1 MSRPR
6 LLESFVVGITA
17 LALIA
22 TPLTVAHAAD
32 TVIASDDFS
41 SPLSASWQR
50 SGDSTNT
57 VETIDGNGVL
67 QVANRVNDYDG
78 IETAPGVVEPGET
91 YAVSMRVRLA
101 AGTDG
106 TASFRMVSVPGYA
119 NAGTPVSVT
128 DDEWTTLT
136 GQWAVPADATGTKLY
151 LGTSALTGAYTY
163 LIDDLVLTLVDTAPE
178 PEPEF
183 TVLSDDDFTSPLSAT
198 WQRSGDSTNTVETI
212 DGNGV
217 LQIANRVNDYDGIET
232 APGVVEPGE
241 TYAVSM
247 RVRLAAGTDGTATFR
262 MVSVPGYANAGTPVL
277 VSDDEWTTLTGEWA
291 VPADATGTKLYLG
304 TSSFA
309 SPYTYLI
316 DDLVL
321 SQLTGG
327 GDGGDG
333 GDGPPVGT
341 PGEVVLSTSFET
353 GLEGWVPRADG
364 SGAATVAVSTLQA
377 YDGVQSALISNRI
390 SQGQGIGF
398 DVSDTLLP
406 LVTYDVSAW
415 VRFET
420 GQPTDS
426 VVLSVASTTGASTSY
441 TNLVTTTGLS
451 NSEWREVSGSFTIP
465 ASDSALLYFETAW
478 AGGAAGNT
486 SSFYIDDIEIAQA
499 EELVI
504 QDDLTPIKNTVDFP
518 IGVAIDARETA
529 GAQDQLVNLHFEQLT
544 AENSMKPEAFY
555 NGAREFISPADAEA
569 VMDFA
574 AENDL
579 RVWGHTLVWHSQTPA
594 WFFQNAEGAPLTTSE
609 TDQQILRDRMREHIF
624 NVAELYADEYG
635 LYGAD
640 NPIVAFDVVNE
651 VVSDGNNTPGGLRDS
666 AWFRILGESF
676 IDLAFQYA
684 EEAFNEEYAA
694 PGADRPVALFIN
706 DYNTELTPKG
716 TRMLALLERLLDR
729 EVPVDGIGHQMH
741 VSLSFPVD
749 DLGATLERF
758 APLGIKQAVTE
769 LDVTTGADTTPLFID
784 QGYFYRDAFRDFREF
799 HAETNQLFSVTVWG
813 LSDNRSWRAA
823 NGGPL
828 LFDAELQA
836 KPAYFGVVDDDLD
849 APQRAANVFG
859 ATVTEADDPQWLRM
873 PDIRIESEATFQ
885 VRWADDELFVLVE
898 VEDATPQASD
908 SVQLQVGDT
917 IVDIDRDDA
926 QITTA
931 TGWSTVAVVPLTA
944 ATEGSLVLFD
954 VRIIDNGSVRSAW
967 NSPDVLGTLTLL
979 EPLSFVEIVETP
991 DAVVVDGVI
1000 DDAWDQATVIETDK
1014 QVFGTTGATAEVRTL
1029 WRGNLLYV
1037 LMEVTDPV
1045 IDLEGTD
1052 PWTKDSVEIY
1062 LDSGNFKNGSY
1073 RYDDLQLRV
1082 DADNGVT
1089 IGAVDE
1095 NFQLPRL
1102 QTATARTTT
1111 GYLVE
1116 VSIDLLGGAGPQ
1128 TVHGLDFQVNDG
1140 FEGNRVSIRNWA
1152 DPSGQGYLSTSR
1164 WGVGQLVSAPDAEP
1178 QLIVGDGSP
1187 LAGDVISFTLDGL
1200 EPGQQVELVLVPD
1213 DGDETAVR
1221 GVRVMQSSAGA
1232 AVALEFPLSLGT
1244 FTVDENGR
1252 ASGVVTIPAAVP
1264 PGDYLILAFV
1274 DDVQIASVPLEV
1286 GEAATSDD
1294 DGSLAATGAS
1304 SDLISM
1310 GLAALLLLIGGLAIA
1325 RGGRFSTRQP
1335 QLRA

>member
-6 LLESFVVGITA
+6 LFESFVVAITA

-32 TVIASDDFS
+32 TVIATDDFS
-41 SPLSASWQR
+41 GPLSASWQR

-67 QVANRVNDYDG
+67 QIANRVNDYDG
-78 IETAPGVVEPGET
+78 IETAAGVLSPGET
-91 YAVSMRVRLA
+91 YRVSMRVRLA
-101 AGTDG
+101 AGTEG

-128 DDEWTTLT
+128 DDDWVTLT
-136 GQWAVPADATGTKLY
+136 GEWAVPVDATGTKLY
-151 LGTSALTGAYTY
+151 LGTSNLTGAYTY

-183 TVLSDDDFTSPLSAT
+183 TVLSDDDFSGPLSAT
-198 WQRSGDSTNTVETI
+198 WQRSGDSTNTVETV

-232 APGVVEPGE
+232 APAVLQPGE

-247 RVRLAAGTDGTATFR
+247 RVRLSAGTDGTASFR
-262 MVSVPGYANAGTPVL
+262 MVSVPGYANAGTPVD
-277 VSDDEWTTLTGEWA
+277 VTDDDWVTLTGEWA

-304 TSSFA
+304 TSNLSGA
-309 SPYTYLI
+309 YTYLI

-321 SQLTGG
+321 SQLAGDGG
-327 GDGGDG
+327 GDGEPGD
-333 GDGPPVGT
+333 PGT

-353 GLEGWVPRADG
+353 GLDGWVPRADG

-398 DVSDTLLP
+398 DVSDALLP
-406 LVTYDVSAW
+406 LVTYEVSAW

-426 VVLSVASTTGASTSY
+426 VVLSVASTTGGSTSY
-441 TNLVTTTGLS
+441 TNLVTATGLS
-451 NSEWREVSGSFTIP
+451 NSEWRELTGSFTIP
-465 ASDSALLYFETAW
+465 ASDSALLYFETAF

-504 QDDLTPIKNTVDFP
+504 QDDLTPIKSTVDFP
-518 IGVAIDARETA
+518 VGVAIDARETA
-529 GAQDQLVNLHFEQLT
+529 GAQDQLVNLHFEQVT

-555 NGAREFISPADAEA
+555 NGAREFIAPADATA
-569 VMDFA
+569 VMNFA

-579 RVWGHTLVWHSQTPA
+579 RVWGHTLVWHAQTPA
-594 WFFQNAEGAPLTTSE
+594 WFFQTAGGQALTSSE
-609 TDQQILRDRMREHIF
+609 TDRQILRDRMREHIF

-635 LYGAD
+635 LYGAG

-684 EEAFNEEYAA
+684 DEAFNEEYAA

-729 EVPVDGIGHQMH
+729 DVPVDGIGHQMH

-799 HAETNQLFSVTVWG
+799 HAETDQLFSVTVWG

-836 KPAYFGVVDDDLD
+836 KPAYFGVVDDELD

-917 IVDIDRDDA
+917 ILDIDRDDA
-926 QITTA
+926 QINTA
-931 TGWSTVAVVPLTA
+931 MGWSTVAAVPLTA

-1000 DDAWDQATVIETDK
+1000 DDAWDQATVIETGK
-1014 QVFGTTGATAEVRTL
+1014 QVFGTAGATAEVRTL

-1062 LDSGNFKNGSY
+1062 VDSGNFKNGSY

-1082 DADNGVT
+1082 NADNGVT

-1102 QTATARTTT
+1102 QTATARTST

-1116 VSIDLLGGAGPQ
+1116 VSIDLLGGAGPE

-1140 FEGNRVSIRNWA
+1140 FEGDRVSIRNWA

-1164 WGVGQLVSAPDAEP
+1164 WGVGQLVAAPDAAPE
-1178 QLIVGDGSP
+1178 LVIGDGTP
-1187 LAGDVISFTLDGL
+1187 QAGDEISFSLEGL

-1213 DGDETAVR
+1213 DGGSASVR
-1221 GVRVMQSSAGA
+1221 GVRVMATAAGA
-1232 AVALEFPLSLGT
+1232 VAALEFPLSLGT
-1244 FTVDENGR
+1244 FTADENGR
-1252 ASGVVTIPAAVP
+1252 VSAVVTIPAAVP
-1264 PGDYLILAFV
+1264 AGDYLILALV
-1274 DDVQIASVPLEV
+1274 GDEQVASVSLSV
-1286 GEAATSDD
+1286 GAAAAPETD
-1294 DGSLAATGAS
+1294 DGSLAATGATTHLLS
-1304 SDLISM
+1304 VA
-1310 GLAALLLLIGGLAIA
+1310 LAALLLLIGGLVVG
-1325 RGGRFSTRQP
+1325 RGGRAVRRKS
-1335 QLRA
+1335 AA